1 MSRVALVLIVAA
13 VAVAVVPTPS
23 PWVEQ
28 LYSQQVYLIWQRGV
42 TSLSSLVGF
51 SLLDPLLALLL
62 FGGGFWWWRAIR
74 RAREG
79 ERWRTSARMLLNT
92 VGAGA
97 LFYLLFVSVW
107 GLNYRRE
114 PLTAKLDYDQSDV
127 NASSLSALS
136 KQAVGQLNVLYD
148 PANRRR
154 WPSFDELP
162 VRFTA
167 AFNEAQQRLGAQR
180 AAVAGRPKFTLLS
193 AYFQRAGI
201 DGMMNP
207 FVLEVLV
214 NDRVLSYE
222 RPFLIAHEWA
232 HLAGYANESEAS
244 FVGFL
249 ICLAGDAQ
257 SQYSAWLF
265 VLPQLV
271 RHLPEPARAEIYA
284 DLGHGPRQH
293 LAEVAARLRSAV
305 PLVRLSANR
314 IYDQFL
320 RANRVSEGI
329 ASYGL
334 VVNLILGTSE
344 TDTWRGLLGRNGMIS
359 PVFRNP

>member
-1 MSRVALVLIVAA
+1 MAA

-23 PWVEQ
+23 LWVEQ
-28 LYSQQVYLIWQRGV
+28 LYSQQVYLFFQRGV

-51 SLLDPLLALLL
+51 SLLDPLLVLVL
-62 FGGGFWWWRAIR
+62 FGGGLWWWRAIR

-79 ERWRTSARMLLNT
+79 ERWRTFARMLLNT
-92 VGAGA
+92 VGVGA

-114 PLTAKLDYDQSDV
+114 PLTVKLDYDQSDV
-127 NASSLSALS
+127 NASSLFALA
-136 KQAVGQLNVLYD
+136 KEAVGRLNELYD
-148 PANRRR
+148 VSNRDR
-154 WPSFDELP
+154 WPSFDEFP
-162 VRFTA
+162 ARFTP
-167 AFNEAQQRLGAQR
+167 AFNEAQRRLGVQR
-180 AAVAGRPKFTLLS
+180 TAVAGRPKITLLS

-207 FVLEVLV
+207 FLLEVLV
-214 NDRVLSYE
+214 NDRVMPYE
-222 RPFLIAHEWA
+222 RPFLVAHEWA

-249 ICLAGDAQ
+249 ICLAGDVQ

-271 RHLPEPARAEIYA
+271 RHLPEPVRAEIYA
-284 DLGHGPRQH
+284 ELEPGPRQH
-293 LAEVAARLRSAV
+293 LAEVAARLRRAV

-314 IYDQFL
+314 VYDQFL
-320 RANRVSEGI
+320 RANRVIEGI

-344 TDTWRGLLGRNGMIS
+344 TDIWRGLLGRNGMIS

>member
-1 MSRVALVLIVAA
+1 MALVLVVAA
-13 VAVAVVPTPS
+13 VAVAVIPTPS
-23 PWVEQ
+23 LWVEQ
-28 LYSQQVYLIWQRGV
+28 LYSQQVYLIWQRGL
-42 TSLSSLVGF
+42 TSMSSLVGF
-51 SLLDPLLALLL
+51 SLLDPLLVLLL
-62 FGGGFWWWRAIR
+62 FGGGLWWWRTIR
-74 RAREG
+74 RAGKG
-79 ERWRTSARMLLNT
+79 ERWRAIARMSLNT
-92 VGAGA
+92 VGVGA

-127 NASSLSALS
+127 NASSLAALS
-136 KQAVGQLNVLYD
+136 EQAVTQLNELYAV
-148 PANRRR
+148 ANSRR

-162 VRFTA
+162 ARFTT
-167 AFNEAQQRLGAQR
+167 AFNEAQQRLGVQR
-180 AAVAGRPKFTLLS
+180 TAVVGRPKITLLS

-214 NDRVLSYE
+214 NEGVLSYE
-222 RPFLIAHEWA
+222 RPFLVAHEWA

-265 VLPQLV
+265 LLPQLV
-271 RHLPEPARAEIYA
+271 RNLAEPARAEIYA
-284 DLGHGPRQH
+284 GLEHGPRQH
-293 LAEVAARLRSAV
+293 LVEVAARLRSAV
-305 PLVRLSANR
+305 PLVRQSANR
-314 IYDQFL
+314 VYNQFL
-320 RANRVSEGI
+320 RANRVAEGI

-344 TDTWRGLLGRNGMIS
+344 TATWRGLVG
-359 PVFRNP
+359 P

>member
-1 MSRVALVLIVAA
+1 MLLVAA

-23 PWVEQ
+23 LWVEQ
-28 LYSQQVYLIWQRGV
+28 LYSQQVYLIFQRGV

-51 SLLDPLLALLL
+51 SLLDPLLVLVVC
-62 FGGGFWWWRAIR
+62 GGSLWWWRAIR
-74 RAREG
+74 RAGEG
-79 ERWRTSARMLLNT
+79 ERWRIFARMLLNT
-92 VGAGA
+92 AGGGA

-114 PLTAKLDYDQSDV
+114 PLTAKLDYDQSEV

-136 KQAVGQLNVLYD
+136 KEAVDQLNELYD
-148 PANRRR
+148 VANRLRR
-154 WPSFDELP
+154 PSFDELP
-162 VRFTA
+162 VRFSA
-167 AFNEAQQRLGAQR
+167 AFREAQQRLGVQR
-180 AAVAGRPKFTLLS
+180 TAVAGRPKVTLLS

-207 FVLEVLV
+207 FLLEVLV
-214 NDRVLSYE
+214 NDRVMSYE
-222 RPFLIAHEWA
+222 RPFLVAHEWA
-232 HLAGYANESEAS
+232 HLAGYANESEAN

-249 ICLAGDAQ
+249 VCLAGDVQ

-265 VLPQLV
+265 VLPQLA
-271 RHLPEPARAEIYA
+271 RHLPEPVRAEMYA
-284 DLGHGPRQH
+284 ELEPGPRQH
-293 LAEVAARLRSAV
+293 LVEVAERLRSAV

-314 IYDQFL
+314 VYDQFL
-320 RANRVSEGI
+320 RANRVPEGI

-344 TDTWRGLLGRNGMIS
+344 ADTWRGLLDRNGMIS